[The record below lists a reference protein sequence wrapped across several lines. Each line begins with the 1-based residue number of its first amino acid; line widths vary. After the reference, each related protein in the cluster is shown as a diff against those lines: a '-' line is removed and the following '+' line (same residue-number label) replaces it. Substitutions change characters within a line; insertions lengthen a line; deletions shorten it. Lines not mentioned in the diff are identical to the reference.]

1 LRVPRFTCKVVIT
14 ERPLGLATPLGQ
26 EITVKSIPRSTDRI
40 ALVAAAAVALLG
52 SSLVASP
59 AHAAE
64 SAADESTFVSAAE
77 LDALAPNG
85 SAALNPHVFLEGIE
99 QLEASGVPRQT
110 ITDDGHTYHRFVVDE
125 GAITLPS
132 ADDIRGAIAEAAQSG
147 GTDGTIT
154 PFLEARFSGIKMA
167 IGFNTVD
174 QQALAA
180 GGGAAIGAAIC
191 LIPGIGWAACAAI
204 GVLVSVATTYIFK
217 NGICSGGRKLW
228 WYDVKGGSTVGCR
241 SSAPF

>member
-1 LRVPRFTCKVVIT
+1 M
-14 ERPLGLATPLGQ
+14 TPIVRTSHRL
-26 EITVKSIPRSTDRI
+26 P
-40 ALVAAAAVALLG
+40 LVATAAAALLG
-52 SSLVASP
+52 SSLVAG
-59 AHAAE
+59 AAE
-64 SAADESTFVSAAE
+64 AAEPAADESTFISAAE

-85 SAALNPHVFLEGIE
+85 SAALDPRVFLEGIE
-99 QLEASGVPRQT
+99 QLEASPAPRQT
-110 ITDDGHTYHRFVVDE
+110 FTADGHTYHRYVVDD

-132 ADDIRGAIAEAAQSG
+132 ADDVRGAIAEAEKTE
-147 GTDGTIT
+147 GTNGTIT
-154 PFLEARFSGIKMA
+154 PFLEARFSGIKTA

-191 LIPGIGWAACAAI
+191 LIPGVGWAACAAI
-204 GVLVSVATTYIFK
+204 GVVVSVATTYVFK

>member
-1 LRVPRFTCKVVIT
+1 MKPIAYA
-14 ERPLGLATPLGQ
+14 PH
-26 EITVKSIPRSTDRI
+26 RI
-40 ALVAAAAVALLG
+40 ALVAIAAAALLG
-52 SSLVASP
+52 SSLVAGP

-64 SAADESTFVSAAE
+64 PAADEPTFISAAE
-77 LDALAPNG
+77 LDALAPKG
-85 SAALNPHVFLEGIE
+85 SAALDPHVFLEGIE
-99 QLEASGVPRQT
+99 QLEASPLPRQT
-110 ITDDGHTYHRFVVDE
+110 FTDDGHIYRRYVIEE

-132 ADDIRGAIAEAAQSG
+132 ADDLRGAIAEAEKSEGAH
-147 GTDGTIT
+147 GTIT
-154 PFLEARFSGIKMA
+154 PFLEARFSGIKTA

-191 LIPGIGWAACAAI
+191 LIPGVGWAACAAI
-204 GVLVSVATTYIFK
+204 GVVVSVATTYIFK